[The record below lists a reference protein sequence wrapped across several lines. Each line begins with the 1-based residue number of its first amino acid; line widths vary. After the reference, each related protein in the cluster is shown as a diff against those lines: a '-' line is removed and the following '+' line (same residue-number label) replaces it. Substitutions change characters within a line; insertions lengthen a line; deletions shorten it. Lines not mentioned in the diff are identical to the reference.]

1 MLVHCSAGKDRTGTF
16 AALVLSLV
24 GADDE
29 DIAREY
35 SLTEVG
41 LAEWKPQIV
50 EYLMHSGA
58 FERREDAEKMAG
70 ARKEYMLGTM
80 AMIRKTWGGAEGYLR
95 SRCNLSSDEIEGVRR
110 RLICE
115 EVAALNGF

>member
-1 MLVHCSAGKDRTGTF
+1 M
-16 AALVLSLV
+16 

-35 SLTEVG
+35 SLTELG
-41 LAEWKPQIV
+41 LTEWKPQII
-50 EYLMHSGA
+50 EYLLRSGA
-58 FERREDAEKMAG
+58 FEREEDAEMMVS

-80 AMIRKTWGGAEGYLR
+80 EMLRKKWGGAEGYLR
-95 SRCNLSSDEIEGVRR
+95 TQCQLSSGEIEGVKR

-115 EVAALNGF
+115 EVAALVGG